1 MVAPKRNQFAL
12 GNSGPPPSKYTQE
25 FIEQE
30 AAAFINWFSQ
40 PENIYFK
47 RFALERGYP
56 PDVLADFAKKNEVF
70 KRAYLFAKEW
80 QECKI
85 VEGALFNK
93 LNSNFANSIL
103 RIFHNLTHPQ
113 RSRRH
118 NALRRQLYPFL
129 LFFFTLHLFLLHWE
143 VFDLSLI
150 YGRYTHNFPT
160 PEPFL

>member
-1 MVAPKRNQFAL
+1 MCAAPKGNQFAV
-12 GNSGPPPSKYTQE
+12 GNCGPSPSKYTQE

-30 AAAFINWFSQ
+30 AVAFINWFCK

-56 PDVLADFAKKNEVF
+56 PDELAHFAKKSEVF

-93 LNSNFANSIL
+93 LNSNFAK
-103 RIFHNLTHPQ
+103 FAMANLSGWSDKQ
-113 RSRRH
+113 
-118 NALRRQLYPFL
+118 QLSGDAANPLAFL
-129 LFFFTLHLFLLHWE
+129 MQKIDGSTK
-143 VFDLSLI
+143 DLV
-150 YGRYTHNFPT
+150 HD
-160 PEPFL
+160 EH